1 MGDLL
6 NRAVSPEIM
15 NAAWRK
21 LRGDNAVWRSGMS
34 RSGMERDLAYHLLN
48 LHDELRSGRYLPD
61 PVRFFPVNKGDG
73 KQRII
78 SALTLRDKMA
88 QRAVLSA
95 LEPIGEKLFHHDS
108 FAYRPGRTIDM
119 ALSRV
124 REYMLCGLTWVV
136 DGDIESYFDN
146 IPHGTLVKTLK
157 MHIPDREVVS
167 LIKRWLDAGVVK
179 KGFMSAARGIPQG
192 AVLSPFLGNLYLTSW
207 DNDLTAHNLPFVR
220 FADDFLVFAKSK
232 DDAQR
237 ARAYVEKRLKRLGL
251 SLNPQKTRVVACG
264 PHVTFLG
271 RKLPR
276 LKTQSISLRP
286 GKQKQ

>member
-1 MGDLL
+1 MGKLL
-6 NRAVSPEIM
+6 SRAVSPEIM
-15 NAAWRK
+15 NVAWKR
-21 LRGDNAVWRSGMS
+21 LRGDNAVWRSGVS
-34 RSGMERDLAYHLLN
+34 RSGMERDLVYHLLK
-48 LHDELRSGRYLPD
+48 LSDELRSGDYLPD

-88 QRAVLSA
+88 QRTVLSA
-95 LEPIGEKLFHHDS
+95 LEPLGEKLFHHDS

-124 REYMLCGLTWVV
+124 REYMLCGLNWVV
-136 DGDIESYFDN
+136 DGDIQGFFDN
-146 IPHGTLVKTLK
+146 IPHGPLVKILK
-157 MHIPDREVVS
+157 LHIPDREMVS
-167 LIKRWLDAGVVK
+167 LIKRWLEVGAAK
-179 KGFMSAARGIPQG
+179 RGFMSASRGIPQG

-207 DNDLTAHNLPFVR
+207 DNDLAAHNLPFVR

-237 ARAYVEKRLKRLGL
+237 AMAYVEKRLKRLGL
-251 SLNPQKTRVVACG
+251 ILNPQKTRVVACG

-276 LKTQSISLRP
+276 LKSQNISAHPER
-286 GKQKQ
+286 QKS